1 MSYQDILTADR
12 RYLIL
17 KALSASASYTA
28 HSLLLLKFVD
38 GLGQKPSMD
47 QINGDIQ
54 WLHDQG
60 LLTATPSGIADQ
72 IATITSRGLDVA
84 EGRSIYPGVRRPSPG
99 EL

>member
-1 MSYQDILTADR
+1 MTYQDILTADR

-28 HSLLLLKFVD
+28 HSLLLLRFVD
-38 GLGQKPSMD
+38 GLGQKPTQD

-60 LLTATPSGIADQ
+60 LLTATPSGIGDQ
-72 IATITSRGLDVA
+72 IATITGRGLEIA
-84 EGRSIYPGVRRPSPG
+84 EGRAIYPGVRKPTPG